1 MVNHLPHTAPALQAA
16 PQNTHINERPNMGLG
31 GITPKQKLA
40 IVAWDLLLN
49 PVINGGITMHIA
61 IFILSSSRLN
71 LLNHDYN
78 SNADD

>member
-40 IVAWDLLLN
+40 IVA
-49 PVINGGITMHIA
+49 
-61 IFILSSSRLN
+61 
-71 LLNHDYN
+71 
-78 SNADD
+78 